1 MTKDR
6 FEDFMVLY
14 DEFQDKMLTIENIF
28 GEVVTDFHIVG
39 RWEIDLPYET
49 CSGYRCPGCIRK
61 NISKDY
67 EIHVPFSYVYKT
79 EEELEDIAKNHYDWV
94 ESMVVKMEYPRED

>member
-6 FEDFMVLY
+6 FEDFLVLY
-14 DEFQDKMLTIENIF
+14 DEFQNKMLTIENIF
-28 GEVVTDFHIVG
+28 GEVVTDFHICG

-49 CSGYRCPGCIRK
+49 CSGYRCPGYVRK
-61 NISKDY
+61 NILKDY
-67 EIHVPFSYVYKT
+67 EIHVPFSYVYMT

-94 ESMVVKMEYPRED
+94 ECMVVKREYPRED